1 MRDFRLFT
9 HARKETS
16 MTIRDIDSLRK
27 HLQWA
32 IQIEHTTFP
41 PYLCALYSI
50 KDGHNQEAA
59 EILCSV
65 FMEEMLHMTL
75 AANIL
80 NAIGGSPQFDKP
92 DFIATYPAYLP
103 HSDRSFQ
110 VPLGKFSRPV
120 IDTMIKFEKPET
132 EGAPPEDDNYQTF
145 GQFYDAIKNGLIQL
159 SKELGQEHL
168 FCGDPGRQILDES
181 FNYAGSGRII
191 AVTDL
196 GSALEALEEIIEQ
209 GEGFDHASIWDG
221 DQNMFH
227 HERNEVGHYFRLN
240 QIVHGRYYKPGDTPQ
255 SGPTGKTFEVDWDA
269 VYNMKANPR
278 SSDYPVGSD
287 VEVAMT
293 QFNTAYSEMLGTMQ
307 QSFNGEPAKLY
318 ASIGAMMVLKN
329 LAIDLMKLPSG
340 DGKTC
345 AGPSFEY
352 VAPEHRVANNTS
364 QATISINKDGPY
376 RIQGGIALN
385 RKEAVYSEF
394 DEPLTWHKMNA
405 IQTSP
410 NYALCRCGESNKKP
424 FCDGSHARINFDGT
438 ETADTRPTVE
448 RQKVIE
454 GSNIAETNLRV
465 KSDHSLCAH
474 ARFCF
479 NRFGNL
485 NQMMPSASDVRIR
498 NQVIAMVERCPS
510 GALTYEIEIDN
521 DTSTDYQAVEPD
533 LPTAIGVITDGPLWV
548 TGDIR
553 IERADGQPMEIR
565 NRVTLCRCGHSKNKP
580 FCDGAHNKIDF
591 TG

>member
-1 MRDFRLFT
+1 
-9 HARKETS
+9 
-16 MTIRDIDSLRK
+16 MTVHNIDSLRK

-50 KDGHNQEAA
+50 KDGYNQEAA
-59 EILCSV
+59 EILCSI

-92 DFIATYPAYLP
+92 DFIATYPTYLP
-103 HSDRSFQ
+103 HSNRSFK

-145 GQFYDAIKNGLIQL
+145 GQFYDAIENGLIQL
-159 SKELGQEHL
+159 SKELGQERL
-168 FCGDPGRQILDES
+168 FCGDPGRQILNDS
-181 FNYAGSGRII
+181 LGYAGSGRII

-196 GSALEALEEIIEQ
+196 ESALEALEEIIEQ
-209 GEGFDHASIWDG
+209 GEGLDHGSIWDG
-221 DQNMFH
+221 DKNMFH

-240 QIVHGRYYKPGDTPQ
+240 QIVHGRYYQPGDTPR
-255 SGPTGKTFEVDWDA
+255 SGPTGKNFNVDWDA
-269 VYNMKANPR
+269 IYNMEANPR
-278 SSDYPVGSD
+278 SSNYPVGSD
-287 VEVAMT
+287 VEVAMSR
-293 QFNTAYSEMLGTMQ
+293 FNKAYSEMLGDMQ
-307 QSFNGEPAKLY
+307 EAFNGEPEKLSV
-318 ASIGAMMVLKN
+318 SIGSMMELKY

-340 DGKTC
+340 DGQTC

-352 VAPEHRVANNTS
+352 VAPEHRAASTTT
-364 QATISINKDGPY
+364 QATISICKDGPY
-376 RIQGGIALN
+376 RIQGDITLN
-385 RKEAVYSEF
+385 RKEAVYSES
-394 DEPLTWHKMNA
+394 DEPLTWRKVNV
-405 IQTSP
+405 IQVSP
-410 NYALCRCGESNKKP
+410 NYALCRCGESHNKP
-424 FCDGSHARINFDGT
+424 FCDGSHIRINFDGT
-438 ETADTRPTVE
+438 EMADTRPTGE

-454 GSNIAETNLRV
+454 GENIEGTNIHV
-465 KSDHSLCAH
+465 KSDRSLCAH

-479 NRFGNL
+479 NRFGNM
-485 NQMMPSASDVRIR
+485 NQMMLSANDVRIR

-510 GALTYEIEIDN
+510 GALTYEIEVDSDISN
-521 DTSTDYQAVEPD
+521 DYCQVEPD
-533 LPTAIGVITDGPLWV
+533 LPTAIAVITDGPLWV

-553 IERADGQPMEIR
+553 IERADGQPIEIR

-580 FCDGAHNKIDF
+580 FCDGTHNERGF

>member
-1 MRDFRLFT
+1 
-9 HARKETS
+9 
-16 MTIRDIDSLRK
+16 MTVSNIDSLRK

-59 EILCSV
+59 EILCSI

-120 IDTMIKFEKPET
+120 IDTMIKFEKPEA
-132 EGAPPEDDNYQTF
+132 EGAPPEDDNYETF
-145 GQFYDAIKNGLIQL
+145 GQFYDAIENGLIQL
-159 SKELGQEHL
+159 SKELGEERL
-168 FCGDPGRQILDES
+168 FCGDPGRQILDDS
-181 FNYAGSGRII
+181 FSYGGSGRII

-196 GSALEALEEIIEQ
+196 DSALEALEEIIEQ
-209 GEGFDHASIWDG
+209 GEGLDHGSIWDG
-221 DQNMFH
+221 DRNMFH
-227 HERNEVGHYFRLN
+227 HEREEVGHYFRLN
-240 QIVHGRYYKPGDTPQ
+240 QIVHGRYYQPGDTPQ
-255 SGPTGKTFEVDWDA
+255 SGPTGKTFEVDWNA
-269 VYNMKANPR
+269 VYNMQPNPR

-287 VEVAMT
+287 VEVAMSR
-293 QFNTAYSEMLGTMQ
+293 FNKAYSEMLGIMQ
-307 QSFNGEPAKLY
+307 QAFNGEPAKLS
-318 ASIGAMMVLKN
+318 ASIGAMMELKN
-329 LAIDLMKLPSG
+329 LAVDLMKLPSG
-340 DGKTC
+340 DGLTC

-352 VAPEHRVANNTS
+352 VAPEHRSPSNTS
-364 QATISINKDGPY
+364 QTKITVSKDGPY

-385 RKEAVYSEF
+385 RKEVVYSEF
-394 DEPLTWHKMNA
+394 DESLTWRKVKA
-405 IQTSP
+405 IQTPPS
-410 NYALCRCGESNKKP
+410 YALCRCGESNNKP
-424 FCDGSHARINFDGT
+424 FCDGSHTRIGFDGT
-438 ETADTRPTVE
+438 EQADTRLTVE

-454 GSNIAETNLRV
+454 GANIEGTNIRV
-465 KSDHSLCAH
+465 KSDLSLCAH

-485 NQMMPSASDVRIR
+485 NQMMPSANDVRIR
-498 NQVIAMVERCPS
+498 NQVITMVERCPS
-510 GALTYEIEIDN
+510 GALTYEIEVDN
-521 DTSTDYQAVEPD
+521 DTSNDYRIVEPD
-533 LPTAIGVITDGPLWV
+533 LPTAIAVITDGPLWV

-580 FCDGAHNKIDF
+580 FCDGTHNEINF

>member
-1 MRDFRLFT
+1 
-9 HARKETS
+9 
-16 MTIRDIDSLRK
+16 MTVHHIDSLRK

-59 EILCSV
+59 EILCSI

-110 VPLGKFSRPV
+110 VSLGKFSRPV
-120 IDTMIKFEKPET
+120 IDTMIKFEKPEA
-132 EGAPPEDDNYQTF
+132 EGASPEDDNYQTF
-145 GQFYDAIKNGLIQL
+145 GQFYDAIENGLIRL
-159 SKELGQEHL
+159 SKELGQERL
-168 FCGDPGRQILDES
+168 FCGDPGRQVLNDS
-181 FNYAGSGRII
+181 LGYAGSGRIV

-196 GSALEALEEIIEQ
+196 KSSLGALEEIIEQ
-209 GEGFDHASIWDG
+209 GEGLDHGSIWDG
-221 DQNMFH
+221 DKNMFH
-227 HERNEVGHYFRLN
+227 HERKEVGHYFRLN
-240 QIVHGRYYKPGDTPQ
+240 QIVHGRYYQPGDTPQ
-255 SGPTGKTFEVDWDA
+255 SGPTGKSFNVDWDA
-269 VYNMKANPR
+269 VYNMDANPR

-287 VEVAMT
+287 VEVAMSR
-293 QFNTAYSEMLGTMQ
+293 FNKDYSGMLGTMQ
-307 QSFNGEPAKLY
+307 EAFNGEPEKLS
-318 ASIGAMMVLKN
+318 ASIGSMMELKN

-340 DGKTC
+340 DGQTC

-352 VAPEHRVANNTS
+352 VAPEHRVASNTS
-364 QATISINKDGPY
+364 QVTISISKDGPY
-376 RIQGGIALN
+376 RIQGGITLN
-385 RKEAVYSEF
+385 RKEAVYSES
-394 DEPLTWHKMNA
+394 DEPLTWRKVNA
-405 IQTSP
+405 VQVSQD
-410 NYALCRCGESNKKP
+410 YALCRCGESHNKP
-424 FCDGSHARINFDGT
+424 FCDDSHLRINFDGT
-438 ETADTRPTVE
+438 ETADTRPTDE

-454 GSNIAETNLRV
+454 GANIEGSNIRV
-465 KSDHSLCAH
+465 KSDISLCSH

-479 NRFGNL
+479 NRFGNM
-485 NQMMPSASDVRIR
+485 NQMMLLADDVRIR

-510 GALTYEIEIDN
+510 GALTYEIEVNN
-521 DTSTDYQAVEPD
+521 DTSSDYWKVEPD
-533 LPTAIGVITDGPLWV
+533 LPTAIAVITDGPLWV

-553 IERADGQPMEIR
+553 IERADGQPIEIR

-580 FCDGAHNKIDF
+580 FCDGTHNEINF